1 MRLTIDFCY
10 GKYESARVP
19 ARRGRS
25 RGSVTRAAQHL
36 HLSQPAISHQ
46 LAVLER
52 EAGTAL
58 LIRERRGVRLTP
70 AGRAAVPEARR
81 AVAAAD
87 DAVRLARAV
96 GQGVGGTIRV
106 VCAQSLTVALLAPVL
121 ARWHVDRP
129 DVTVALRESTDPATA
144 FALLQSGEADL
155 LLFPDLLFDD
165 AAFEATTVAEEEVVV
180 ALPPRHPLA
189 ARDAIRPRDLQGQPF
204 VHFTPENRL
213 GTWIENRLE
222 DLDLRGSVV
231 VRTAVTSHAPQLA
244 AAGLGVTVV
253 PVSAIAAGFSG
264 AVRLLEPR
272 WRRRLVAST
281 DRDPARPTR
290 RAPRQR
296 PARGRP
302 AGTPRHRPAAG
313 RRATAGNR

>member
-1 MRLTIDFCY
+1 MRALECLLAVADL
-10 GKYESARVP
+10 R
-19 ARRGRS
+19 
-25 RGSVTRAAQHL
+25 SVTRAAQHL

-58 LIRERRGVRLTP
+58 LIREHRGVRLTP
-70 AGRAAVPEARR
+70 AGRAALPEARR

-121 ARWHVDRP
+121 ARWNLDRP
-129 DVTVALRESTDPATA
+129 DVTVALRESTDPEAA
-144 FALLQSGEADL
+144 YAALESGEADL

-165 AAFEATTVAEEEVVV
+165 AGFETVTVGEEEVVV

-189 ARDAIRPRDLQGQPF
+189 AQSAIRPRDLQGQPF
-204 VHFTPENRL
+204 VHFTAENQL
-213 GTWIENRLE
+213 GAWIEAHLE

-231 VRTAVTSHAPQLA
+231 FRTAVTSHAPQLA

-264 AVRLLEPR
+264 AVRSLEPR
-272 WRRRLVAST
+272 WTRRLVAST
-281 DRDPARPTR
+281 ATRRDPLTAQLVRDL
-290 RAPRQR
+290 
-296 PARGRP
+296 
-302 AGTPRHRPAAG
+302 HAAG
-313 RRATAGNR
+313 LQVPADIAQQLAGANGRQP

>member
-1 MRLTIDFCY
+1 MPSLRALECLLAVADL
-10 GKYESARVP
+10 R
-19 ARRGRS
+19 
-25 RGSVTRAAQHL
+25 SVTRAAQHL

-70 AGRAAVPEARR
+70 AGRAALPEARR
-81 AVAAAD
+81 AVEAAD
-87 DAVRLARAV
+87 DVVRLARAV
-96 GQGVGGTIRV
+96 GQGVGGTIQV

-121 ARWHVDRP
+121 ARWSLERP
-129 DVTVALRESTDPATA
+129 DVTVALRESTDPETA
-144 FALLQSGEADL
+144 FAMLDSGETDL

-165 AAFEATTVAEEEVVV
+165 TGFQTTTVAEEEVVV

-189 ARDAIRPRDLQGQPF
+189 SLEAIRPRDLRGQPY
-204 VHFTPENRL
+204 VQFTAENRL
-213 GTWIENRLE
+213 GSWIESHLE

-231 VRTAVTSHAPQLA
+231 MRTAVTSHAPQLA

-264 AVRLLEPR
+264 VVRPLEPR
-272 WRRRLVAST
+272 WTRRLVAIT
-281 DRDPARPTR
+281 A
-290 RAPRQR
+290 
-296 PARGRP
+296 
-302 AGTPRHRPAAG
+302 TPPDLLAAQLVSDLRAAG
-313 RRATAGNR
+313 LQVPADIAQQLAATNGKQP